1 LFRPR
6 PFPTQHSELGL
17 EAMKM
22 LGFDFNGGRLDV
34 SAHPFC
40 GGVPEDAHHHAL
52 TRMNCSARCLA

>member
-1 LFRPR
+1 VVEKQAQRSLFRLKAR
-6 PFPTQHSELGL
+6 SRPTQRELGL

-40 GGVPEDAHHHAL
+40 GVPEDVRHHAL
-52 TRMNCSARCLA
+52 